1 MLTQAEIDALLNGA
15 IEIEGTENQEGVNL
29 ADMMGKAGQTKETS
43 PSEKNVRP
51 YNFWSPDR
59 FSKEQIRAI
68 ELVHEELAERL
79 TNSLPSFIRTNL
91 RPRVVHTEQGRFHDF
106 MADLAPTT
114 LYHLVSLAPLPG
126 QIVIVFSDD
135 VNFVILEQRLGGASD
150 SRGRSHSLTEID
162 QSLLQDL
169 VENML
174 NDVKAAWGKVV
185 SIEPKLI
192 DSTVNQHWVQMMMGN
207 ERVLMVTFEMMIK
220 DTTGTMSFY
229 IPYVMLKPVINE
241 LNPREIITGKKE
253 RIVDY
258 SARQTNLESLYRTEV
273 PLKVILGN
281 VRLSVKEMTNLTIG
295 DVLVLDST
303 INQDVLVQVN
313 GTTRYKGKIG
323 KQANHLAV
331 QINGPVNIPKV
342 TPQKQETKL

>member
-15 IEIEGTENQEGVNL
+15 IEIEGNENQENVNL
-29 ADMMGKAGQTKETS
+29 ADMMGKSGAPKDAS

-59 FSKEQIRAI
+59 FSKEQIRAV
-68 ELVHEELAERL
+68 ELVHEDLAERL

-114 LYHLVSLAPLPG
+114 LYHLISLAPLPG
-126 QIVIVFSDD
+126 QIAIVFSDD

-150 SRGRSHSLTEID
+150 SRGRNHSLTEID

-174 NDVKAAWGKVV
+174 NDLKASWGKVV
-185 SIEPKLI
+185 TIEPKLI

-207 ERVLMVTFEMMIK
+207 ERVLMVTFEMVIK

-229 IPYVMLKPVINE
+229 IPYSMLKPVANE
-241 LNPREIITGKKE
+241 LNPHVIITGKKE
-253 RIVDY
+253 QVVDH
-258 SARQTNLESLYRTEV
+258 SARQINLESVYRTEV
-273 PLKVILGN
+273 PLTVVLGN
-281 VRLSVKEMTNLTIG
+281 VRLTIKEMSNLAIG
-295 DVLVLDST
+295 DVLVLDS
-303 INQDVLVQVN
+303 NPKQDVLVQVA
-313 GTTRYKGKIG
+313 GTTRFKGRIG
-323 KQANHLAV
+323 KQTNHLAV
-331 QINGPVNIPKV
+331 QISGPVNIPKNA
-342 TPQKQETKL
+342 PGK

>member
-15 IEIEGTENQEGVNL
+15 IEIEGNENQEGVNL
-29 ADMMGKAGQTKETS
+29 ADMMGKAGQPKESS

-68 ELVHEELAERL
+68 ELVNEELAERL

-126 QIVIVFSDD
+126 QVAIVFSDD

-150 SRGRSHSLTEID
+150 SRGRNHSLTEID

-185 SIEPKLI
+185 SVEPKLI

-229 IPYVMLKPVINE
+229 IPYSLLKPVANE
-241 LNPREIITGKKE
+241 LNPHVIITGKKE
-253 RIVDY
+253 QIVDY
-258 SARQTNLESLYRTEV
+258 GARQTNLESLYRTEV

-281 VRLSVKEMTNLTIG
+281 VRLTIKEMSNLAVG
-295 DVLVLDST
+295 DVLVLDSNT
-303 INQDVLVQVN
+303 HQDLMVQVS
-313 GTTRYKGKIG
+313 GTTRFKGRIG
-323 KQANHLAV
+323 KQSNHLAV
-331 QINGPVNIPKV
+331 QISGPVNIPKV
-342 TPQKQETKL
+342 TPEKQETK

>member
-15 IEIEGTENQEGVNL
+15 IEIEGTDNQEGVNL
-29 ADMMGKAGQTKETS
+29 ADMMGKTGQSKETS

-59 FSKEQIRAI
+59 FSKEQIRAV

-126 QIVIVFSDD
+126 QIAIVFSDD
-135 VNFVILEQRLGGASD
+135 VNFVILEQRLGGAAD
-150 SRGRSHSLTEID
+150 SRGRNHSLTEID

-174 NDVKAAWGKVV
+174 NDVKASWGKVV
-185 SIEPKLI
+185 SVEPKLI

-207 ERVLMVTFEMMIK
+207 ERVLMVTFEMIIK

-229 IPYVMLKPVINE
+229 IPYSMLKPVANE
-241 LNPREIITGKKE
+241 LNPHVIITGKKE
-253 RIVDY
+253 QIVDY

-281 VRLSVKEMTNLTIG
+281 VRLSIKEMSELSLG
-295 DVLVLDST
+295 DVLVLDSYT
-303 INQDVLVQVN
+303 NQDVLVQVA
-313 GTTRYKGKIG
+313 GTTRYKGRIG

-331 QINGPVNIPKV
+331 QINGPVNIPKNA
-342 TPQKQETKL
+342 PGK

>member
-15 IEIEGTENQEGVNL
+15 IEIEGTDSQEAVNL
-29 ADMMGKAGQTKETS
+29 ADMMGKTGQPKEAS
-43 PSEKNVRP
+43 PSEKNIRP

-59 FSKEQIRAI
+59 FSKDQIRAI
-68 ELVHEELAERL
+68 ELVHEELADRL

-91 RPRVVHTEQGRFHDF
+91 HPRVVHTEQGRFHDF
-106 MADLAPTT
+106 MSDMAPTT

-126 QIVIVFSDD
+126 QIAIVFSDD

-150 SRGRSHSLTEID
+150 TRGRNHSLTEID

-174 NDVKAAWGKVV
+174 NDVKAAWTKVV

-229 IPYVMLKPVINE
+229 IPFNMLKPVVNE
-241 LNPREIITGKKE
+241 LNPHVIITGKKE
-253 RIVDY
+253 QIVDY
-258 SARQTNLESLYRTEV
+258 AARQTNLESLYRTKV
-273 PLKVILGN
+273 PMKVILGN
-281 VRLSVKEMTNLTIG
+281 VRLTVRELSELALG
-295 DVLVLDST
+295 DVLVLDTT
-303 INQDVLVQVN
+303 INQDLMVQIN
-313 GTTRYKGKIG
+313 GTTRFKGKIG
-323 KQANHLAV
+323 KQSNHLAV
-331 QINGPVNIPKV
+331 QISGPVNIPKA
-342 TPQKQETKL
+342 TPGK

>member
-15 IEIEGTENQEGVNL
+15 IEIEGTENQEGINL
-29 ADMMGKAGQTKETS
+29 ADVMGKAGQPKEGTTG
-43 PSEKNVRP
+43 EKNVRP

-59 FSKEQIRAI
+59 FSKDQIRAI

-106 MADLAPTT
+106 MADLGPTT

-126 QIVIVFSDD
+126 QIAIVFSDD

-150 SRGRSHSLTEID
+150 SRGRNHSLTEID

-174 NDVKAAWGKVV
+174 NDVKASWGKVV

-207 ERVLMVTFEMMIK
+207 ERVLMVTFEMVIK
-220 DTTGTMSFY
+220 EITGTMSFY
-229 IPYVMLKPVINE
+229 IPYSMLKPVANE
-241 LNPREIITGKKE
+241 LNPHVIITGKKE
-253 RIVDY
+253 QIIDK
-258 SARQTNLESLYRTEV
+258 SARQTNVESLYRTAV
-273 PLKVILGN
+273 PLRVILGN
-281 VRLSVKEMTNLTIG
+281 VRLSIKEMSNLDVG
-295 DVLVLDST
+295 DVLVLDT
-303 INQDVLVQVN
+303 YTNQDLMVQVS
-313 GTTRYKGKIG
+313 GTTRFKGRIG
-323 KQANHLAV
+323 KQGTHLAV
-331 QINGPVNIPKV
+331 QINGPINIPKNA
-342 TPQKQETKL
+342 PGK

>member
-15 IEIEGTENQEGVNL
+15 IEIEGSENQEGVNL
-29 ADMMGKAGQTKETS
+29 ADVMGKSAHPKDGS

-59 FSKEQIRAI
+59 FSKDQIRAI

-106 MADLAPTT
+106 MADFPPTT

-126 QIVIVFSDD
+126 QIAIVFSDD

-150 SRGRSHSLTEID
+150 SRGRNHSLTEID

-174 NDVKAAWGKVV
+174 NDVKASWGKVV

-207 ERVLMVTFEMMIK
+207 ERVLMVTFEMVIK

-229 IPYVMLKPVINE
+229 IPYSMLKPVANE
-241 LNPREIITGKKE
+241 LNPHVIITGKKE
-253 RIVDY
+253 QVVDF
-258 SARQTNLESLYRTEV
+258 SARRTNLESLYQTVV
-273 PLKVILGN
+273 PLKAVLGN
-281 VRLSVKEMTNLTIG
+281 VRLSIKELSDLDIG
-295 DVLVLDST
+295 DVLVLDSYAS
-303 INQDVLVQVN
+303 QDILVQVS
-313 GTTRYKGKIG
+313 GTIRFKGRIG

-331 QINGPVNIPKV
+331 QISGPVKIPK
-342 TPQKQETKL
+342 TAPGK

>member
-29 ADMMGKAGQTKETS
+29 ADVMGKASQPKGTG
-43 PSEKNVRP
+43 PNEKNVRP

-59 FSKEQIRAI
+59 FSKDQIRAI

-126 QIVIVFSDD
+126 QVAIVFSDD
-135 VNFVILEQRLGGASD
+135 VNFVILEQRLGGAAD

-174 NDVKAAWGKVV
+174 NDVKASWAKVV

-229 IPYVMLKPVINE
+229 IPYSMLKPVANE
-241 LNPREIITGKKE
+241 LNPHEIITGKKE
-253 RIVDY
+253 QIVDY
-258 SARQTNLESLYRTEV
+258 GARQTNLESLYRTDV
-273 PLKVILGN
+273 QLNAILGN
-281 VRLSVKEMTNLTIG
+281 VRLSIKEMSELNVG
-295 DVLVLDST
+295 DVLVLDSY
-303 INQDVLVQVN
+303 INQDVTIRVS
-313 GTTRYKGKIG
+313 GTTRYKGRIG

-331 QINGPVNIPKV
+331 QISGPINIPKPPV
-342 TPQKQETKL
+342 K

>member
-15 IEIEGTENQEGVNL
+15 IEIEGNENQEGVNL
-29 ADMMGKAGQTKETS
+29 ADMMGKAGQPKEAV

-59 FSKEQIRAI
+59 FSKEQIRAV

-106 MADLAPTT
+106 MADMAPTT

-126 QIVIVFSDD
+126 QIAVVFSDD

-207 ERVLMVTFEMMIK
+207 ERVLMVTFEMVIK

-229 IPYVMLKPVINE
+229 IPYSMLKPVANE
-241 LNPREIITGKKE
+241 LNPHVIITGKKE
-253 RIVDY
+253 QVVDY
-258 SARQTNLESLYRTEV
+258 SARQTNLESVYRTQV
-273 PLKVILGN
+273 DIRAILGN
-281 VRLSVKEMTNLTIG
+281 VRLSIKEMSNLAIG
-295 DVLVLDST
+295 DVLILDSSP
-303 INQDVLVQVN
+303 NQDLMIQVA
-313 GTTRYKGKIG
+313 GTTRYKGQIG
-323 KQANHLAV
+323 KQKNHLAV
-331 QINGPVNIPKV
+331 QISGPVNIPKSA
-342 TPQKQETKL
+342 PEKQEKLS

>member
-15 IEIEGTENQEGVNL
+15 IEVEGTDSQDSVNL
-29 ADMMGKAGQTKETS
+29 ADMMGKTVQAKGSS
-43 PSEKNVRP
+43 PSEKNIRP

-59 FSKEQIRAI
+59 FSKDQIRAI

-106 MADLAPTT
+106 MADMAPTT

-126 QIVIVFSDD
+126 QVAIVFSDD

-150 SRGRSHSLTEID
+150 SSGRSHSLTEID

-174 NDVKAAWGKVV
+174 NDVKASWAKVV

-207 ERVLMVTFEMMIK
+207 ERVLMVTFEMIIK

-229 IPYVMLKPVINE
+229 IPFTMLKPVIND
-241 LNPREIITGKKE
+241 LNPTLIVTGKKE
-253 RIVDY
+253 QIIDY
-258 SARQTNLESLYRTEV
+258 SARQTNLESLYRTSL
-273 PLKVILGN
+273 PLQVILGN
-281 VRLSVKEMTNLTIG
+281 VRLSVKEMTDLTLG
-295 DVLVLDST
+295 DVLVLDTST
-303 INQDVLVQVN
+303 NQDVVVQVN
-313 GTTRYKGKIG
+313 GTPRFKGRIG
-323 KQANHLAV
+323 KQSNHLAV
-331 QINGPVNIPKV
+331 QISGPFNIPKM
-342 TPQKQETKL
+342 TPSK

>member
-15 IEIEGTENQEGVNL
+15 IEIEGNENQEGVNL
-29 ADMMGKAGQTKETS
+29 ADMMGKAGQPKESS

-68 ELVHEELAERL
+68 ELVNEELAERL

-126 QIVIVFSDD
+126 QVAIVFSDD

-150 SRGRSHSLTEID
+150 SRGRNHSLTEID

-185 SIEPKLI
+185 SVEPKLI

-229 IPYVMLKPVINE
+229 IPYSLLKPVANE
-241 LNPREIITGKKE
+241 LNPHVIITGKKE
-253 RIVDY
+253 QIVDY

-281 VRLSVKEMTNLTIG
+281 VRLTIKEMSNLAVG

-303 INQDVLVQVN
+303 THQDLMVQVN
-313 GTTRYKGKIG
+313 GTTRFKGRIG

-331 QINGPVNIPKV
+331 QISGPINIPKV
-342 TPQKQETKL
+342 AP

>member
-15 IEIEGTENQEGVNL
+15 IEIEGTDSQEGVNL
-29 ADMMGKAGQTKETS
+29 ADMMGKTGQPKESS

-59 FSKEQIRAI
+59 FSKDQIRAI

-106 MADLAPTT
+106 MADMAPTT

-126 QIVIVFSDD
+126 QVAIVFSDD

-174 NDVKAAWGKVV
+174 NDVKASWAKVV

-229 IPYVMLKPVINE
+229 IPYTMLKPVINE
-241 LNPREIITGKKE
+241 LNPHVIITGKKE
-253 RIVDY
+253 QIIDY
-258 SARQTNLESLYRTEV
+258 SARQTNLESLYRTIV

-281 VRLSVKEMTNLTIG
+281 VHLTVKEMSELSIG
-295 DVLVLDST
+295 DVLVLDT
-303 INQDVLVQVN
+303 TTNQDVTVQVN
-313 GTTRYKGKIG
+313 GTSRYKGRIG

-331 QINGPVNIPKV
+331 QISGPINIPKV
-342 TPQKQETKL
+342 TPGK

>member
-15 IEIEGTENQEGVNL
+15 IEIEGTDNTDGVNL
-29 ADMMGKAGQTKETS
+29 ADMMGKTGQPKD
-43 PSEKNVRP
+43 PNHSEKNVRP

-59 FSKEQIRAI
+59 FSKDQIRAI

-106 MADLAPTT
+106 MADMAPTT

-126 QIVIVFSDD
+126 QVAIVFSED

-174 NDVKAAWGKVV
+174 NDVKASWTKVV

-229 IPYVMLKPVINE
+229 IPYTMLKPVINE
-241 LNPREIITGKKE
+241 LNPHVIITGKKE
-253 RIVDY
+253 QIIDY
-258 SARQTNLESLYRTEV
+258 SARQTNLESLYRTKV
-273 PLKVILGN
+273 PLKVILGK
-281 VRLSVKEMTNLTIG
+281 VHLSVREMSDLIVG
-295 DVLVLDST
+295 DVLVLDT
-303 INQDVLVQVN
+303 PTNQDVIVQVN
-313 GTTRYKGKIG
+313 GTTRFKGRIG
-323 KQANHLAV
+323 KQSNHLAV
-331 QINGPVNIPKV
+331 QISGPVNIPKV
-342 TPQKQETKL
+342 TPAK

>member
-1 MLTQAEIDALLNGA
+1 MLTQSEIDALLNGA
-15 IEIEGTENQEGVNL
+15 IEIEGTENQEAVNL
-29 ADMMGKAGQTKETS
+29 ADMMGKAGQPKDATS
-43 PSEKNVRP
+43 KEKNVRP

-59 FSKEQIRAI
+59 FSKDQIRAI

-79 TNSLPSFIRTNL
+79 TNSLPSFIRTNV
-91 RPRVVHTEQGRFHDF
+91 RPRVVHTEQGRFLDF
-106 MADLAPTT
+106 MADMLPTT

-126 QIVIVFSDD
+126 QIAVVFSDD

-220 DTTGTMSFY
+220 DTTGTMSYY
-229 IPYVMLKPVINE
+229 IPYSMLKPVINE
-241 LNPREIITGKKE
+241 LNPHVIITGKKE
-253 RIVDY
+253 QIVDY
-258 SARQTNLESLYRTEV
+258 SARQTNLESLQRTEV
-273 PLKVILGN
+273 PLKAILGN
-281 VRLSVKEMTNLTIG
+281 VSLSIKEMTNLSIG
-295 DVLVLDST
+295 DVLVLDSYT
-303 INQDVLVQVN
+303 NQDVVVQVA
-313 GTTRYKGKIG
+313 GTSRFKGRIG

-331 QINGPVNIPKV
+331 QINGLVNIPKAA
-342 TPQKQETKL
+342 PGK